1 MGEFVL
7 HFSPIFP
14 IWIIIPLLLGAF
26 YLSFL
31 TYSSIS
37 ESRFRKSLL
46 IGLRVLSFI
55 ILGLVL
61 FQPQFNSEFDKPI
74 RPKLALL
81 LDNSISTTI
90 QNGNYKGLES
100 YKPIL
105 SELYKM
111 DTSEVELHSFAF
123 GVSSKRIKNYS
134 ELDFLQ
140 GETNLFD
147 PVSKLVESDVDFSAA
162 ILVTDGNY
170 TINRD
175 PLFAT
180 DQAKFPI
187 YSIALGDTIPV
198 RDVIL
203 KTVNSPA
210 ISYKNA
216 PFRIPIIVQR
226 TGYTEEFPV
235 QISISDNGKTVAK
248 KQSFFKQNQLVL
260 LDTLELTPTET
271 GLKRWKVSIPS
282 RIDEFTIQNNSAS
295 FSVRVLDNKN
305 NILHVAFSI
314 HPDLKTVR
322 SILQEVEN
330 VNLTSRTWIGENQYL
345 EGKINPQLI
354 DSTQLIILQGYPN
367 PKLSASL
374 KSAIDN
380 WIEQK
385 PTLFLLLPLQTLG
398 YQSESGIDKKP
409 IQTAKA
415 MSASVSELIINE
427 SELNHPILQLP
438 ELDLLSFT
446 VNGIQRGNQLSAK
459 ARSLLNFGLKG
470 TDLQQPAIA
479 IAQQTDKRYT
489 QFNFFDFFMLYQKG
503 GKERDWISAL
513 IKNAVE
519 WTSTQVVN
527 SLLEVEVPQREI
539 QENEQIEIH
548 ATLKNESLQPVSN
561 ASILVQ
567 ISSNKEIIST
577 ITLNPSGNGMYAKS
591 IGPFAEGVYHYS
603 ASANVNETILDSD
616 NGSFSVS
623 AITNEYRS
631 IQQNT
636 QTLTNISLA
645 TNGKVINFDKA
656 GPFID
661 SLKTQLIKS
670 KPVEKIQKEWF
681 LIDSW
686 IWFVLLMCFL
696 TIEWGLRKLFA
707 LS

>member
-1 MGEFVL
+1 MGDFVVN
-7 HFSPIFP
+7 FSPIFP
-14 IWIIIPLLLGAF
+14 IWIIIPLLFGAF

-31 TYSSIS
+31 SYSKIS
-37 ESRFRKSLL
+37 ESIFRKSIL
-46 IGLRVLSFI
+46 IGLRVCAFV

-61 FQPQFNSEFDKPI
+61 LQPQINSEFDKPI

-81 LDNSISTTI
+81 LDDSKSTTI

-105 SELYKM
+105 SALYDV
-111 DTSEVELHSFAF
+111 DTTEVETHSFSL
-123 GVSSKRIKNYS
+123 GISSKRIKNDA
-134 ELDFLQ
+134 ELDFSQ
-140 GETNLFD
+140 GETDLFE
-147 PVSKLVESDVDFSAA
+147 PISKLIESDIAYSAA
-162 ILVTDGNY
+162 ILVSDGNY

-175 PLFAT
+175 PHFAT
-180 DQAKFPI
+180 EQATFPI
-187 YSIALGDTIPV
+187 FSIALGDTIPV

-216 PFRIPIIVQR
+216 PFRIPIIIQR
-226 TGYTEEFPV
+226 TGYSEDFPV
-235 QISISDNGKTVAK
+235 SISISDNGKTVAK
-248 KQSFFKQNQLVL
+248 KQSFFKQNQQVL
-260 LDTLELTPTET
+260 LDTLELTPDET
-271 GLKRWKVSIPS
+271 GLKRWKISIQS
-282 RIDEFTIQNNSAS
+282 RSDEFTNQNNSAS

-305 NILHVAFSI
+305 NILHLSFSF
-314 HPDLKTVR
+314 HPDVKTVR

-330 VNLTSRTWIGENQYL
+330 VNLTTRTWIGDHQFS
-345 EGKINPQLI
+345 EGKISPQLI

-374 KSAIDN
+374 KSMIDS

-385 PTLFLLLPLQTLG
+385 PTLFLLLPLQTIG
-398 YQSESGIDKKP
+398 YVNESGIDKKP
-409 IQTAKA
+409 IQTAKG
-415 MSASVSELIINE
+415 MSASISELLLNE
-427 SELNHPILQLP
+427 SEINHPILQLP
-438 ELDLLSFT
+438 ELDLAKFT
-446 VNGIQRGNQLSAK
+446 VKGIQRGNQLSAK

-470 TDLQQPAIA
+470 TDTQQAALA
-479 IAQQTDKRYT
+479 IAQHTDKRYT
-489 QFNFFDFFMLYQKG
+489 QFNFFDFFMLYQQG
-503 GKERDWISAL
+503 GQERDWISAL
-513 IKNAVE
+513 LKNAVE

-539 QENEQIEIH
+539 QENEHIEIH

-561 ASILVQ
+561 ASVSVQ
-567 ISSNKEIIST
+567 ISSNKETIST
-577 ITLNPSGNGMYAKS
+577 ITLNSMGNGMYSKS
-591 IGPFAEGVYHYS
+591 IGPFSEGVYNYT
-603 ASANVNETILDSD
+603 ASANLNETVLDTD

-645 TNGKVINFDKA
+645 TNARLVNFDKA
-656 GPFID
+656 LPFID
-661 SLKTQLIKS
+661 SLKTQLLKS
-670 KPVEKIQKEWF
+670 KPVERIQKEWF

-686 IWFVLLMCFL
+686 IWFALMMLFL
-696 TIEWGLRKLFA
+696 TAEWALRKLFA